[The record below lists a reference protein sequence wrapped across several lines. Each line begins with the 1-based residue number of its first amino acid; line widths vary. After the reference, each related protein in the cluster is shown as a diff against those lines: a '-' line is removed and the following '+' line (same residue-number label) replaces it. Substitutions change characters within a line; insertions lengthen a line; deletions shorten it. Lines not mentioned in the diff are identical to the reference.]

1 MEQNESNPSFASLF
15 TRNAGPRRS
24 RAPRQAEQADETPQL
39 DLLFAGEPADAPPAN
54 TSPQEPQ
61 SPVELQ
67 RSIWT
72 VQALVNDVRQRVE
85 TRYADVWVEGEIS
98 NLRSV
103 PSGHLYFTLKDGD
116 AQLSIVLF
124 RRQAMLLRF
133 QPEDGMAVLV
143 RGRVSVYESRGQL
156 QLIAETAEP
165 RGVGALQIAFEQLK
179 AKLAAAGLFDAA
191 RKRPLPAF
199 PRRIG
204 IITAATGAVIH
215 DVVTICARR
224 SSNLGILIYPAAV
237 QGESCAAEVIA
248 GLRYFNETPGVD
260 LILIAR
266 GGGSTEDLAGFNSEQ
281 LALAIAESALPVI
294 SAIGHETDFTIADFV
309 ADLRAPTPSAA
320 AEFITDSQHR
330 IEERVGQFSYR
341 LGRAARFQLLHAR
354 QQLAALSADSVFA
367 RLSESF
373 NRRQQ
378 RVDEL
383 RFQLENAWQRRCREH
398 TLRLQRASERLRRQ
412 DVGRRIAAVRAQWQQ
427 LAQRLAHAPQLMLQP
442 RHAALHTATAQL
454 ESLSP
459 LAVLNRGYA
468 LVFDERG
475 TLLKSADDA
484 PVSSMITTRL
494 AEGELH
500 SKVLQST
507 RKPRT

>member
-1 MEQNESNPSFASLF
+1 MEPDESNPSFASLF
-15 TRNAGPRRS
+15 TRNAPARRQ
-24 RAPRQAEQADETPQL
+24 RAPRQPEPIDSAPQL
-39 DLLFAGEPADAPPAN
+39 DLLFAPAPVAEIPAPALQNPPS
-54 TSPQEPQ
+54 TPES
-61 SPVELQ
+61 Q

-85 TRYADVWVEGEIS
+85 TRYADLWVEGEIS
-98 NLRSV
+98 NLRSA
-103 PSGHLYFTLKDGD
+103 PSGHIYFTLKDGD

-179 AKLAAAGLFDAA
+179 AKLAAAGLFDAD

-204 IITAATGAVIH
+204 IITASTGAVVH

-237 QGESCAAEVIA
+237 QGENCPAEVIA
-248 GLRYFNETPGVD
+248 GLRHFNENAGVD

-266 GGGSTEDLAGFNSEQ
+266 GGGSAEDLAGFNNES

-294 SAIGHETDFTIADFV
+294 SAVGHETDFTIADFV

-320 AEFITDSQHR
+320 AELITDSQHR
-330 IEERVGQFSYR
+330 IEERVGQLSYR
-341 LGRAARFQLLHAR
+341 LSRAARYQLLHAR

-383 RFQLENAWQRRCREH
+383 RFQLENVWQRRCREH
-398 TLRLQRASERLRRQ
+398 SLRLQQATERLHRQ
-412 DVGRRIAAVRAQWQQ
+412 DISRRITTVRAQWQQ
-427 LAQRLAHAPQLMLQP
+427 LAQRLAHTPQSLLQP
-442 RHAALHTATAQL
+442 RHAALHTTTAQL

-475 TLLKSADDA
+475 VLLKSADDA

>member
-1 MEQNESNPSFASLF
+1 MEPDESNPSFAALF
-15 TRNAGPRRS
+15 TRSAPVRRNRTARS
-24 RAPRQAEQADETPQL
+24 DEKAAPQL
-39 DLLFAGEPADAPPAN
+39 DLLFAGEPAPMATPADTAPA
-54 TSPQEPQ
+54 PQI
-61 SPVELQ
+61 Q

-85 TRYADVWVEGEIS
+85 ARYADVWVEGEIS
-98 NLRSV
+98 NLRTA
-103 PSGHLYFTLKDGD
+103 PSGHIYFTLKDGD

-124 RRQAMLLRF
+124 RRQAILLRF

-143 RGRVSVYESRGQL
+143 RGRVSVYENRGQL

-199 PRRIG
+199 PHRIG
-204 IITAATGAVIH
+204 VITAATGAVIH

-224 SSNLGILIYPAAV
+224 SSNLGIVIYPAAM
-237 QGESCAAEVIA
+237 QGENCAAEVMA
-248 GLRYFNETPGVD
+248 GLRYFNENSGVD

-266 GGGSTEDLAGFNSEQ
+266 GGGSAEDLSGFNSEA

-294 SAIGHETDFTIADFV
+294 SAVGHETDFTIADFV

-320 AEFITDSQHR
+320 AELITDSQHR
-330 IEERVGQFSYR
+330 IEERVAQLSYR
-341 LGRAARFQLLHAR
+341 LGRAARFQLMHAR

-367 RLSESF
+367 RLRQSF
-373 NRRQQ
+373 SRRQQ

-383 RFQLENAWQRRCREH
+383 RFQLEQTWQLRCREH
-398 TLRLQRASERLRRQ
+398 SLRLRQASDRLNRQ
-412 DVGRRIAAVRAQWQQ
+412 DVGRRVTAMRAQWQQ
-427 LAQRLAHAPQLMLQP
+427 LSQRLAHTPERMLRS
-442 RHAALHTATAQL
+442 RHAVLETASAQL
-454 ESLSP
+454 ASLSP

-484 PVSSMITTRL
+484 PVNSMITTRL

-507 RKPRT
+507 RKPRP

>member
-15 TRNAGPRRS
+15 TRNAAPHRTRAS
-24 RAPRQAEQADETPQL
+24 RPTEPVDVPPQL
-39 DLLFAGEPADAPPAN
+39 DLLFAAEPDGIPSASAPLE
-54 TSPQEPQ
+54 QQ
-61 SPVELQ
+61 STTELQ

-85 TRYADVWVEGEIS
+85 ARYADVWVEGEIS
-98 NLRSV
+98 NLRSA
-103 PSGHLYFTLKDGD
+103 PSGHIYFTLKDGD

-124 RRQAMLLRF
+124 RRQAILLRF

-165 RGVGALQIAFEQLK
+165 RGAGALQVAFEQLK
-179 AKLAAAGLFDAA
+179 AKLAAVGLFDAG
-191 RKRPLPAF
+191 RKRPLPTF
-199 PRRIG
+199 PHRIG
-204 IITAATGAVIH
+204 VITAATGAVIH

-237 QGESCAAEVIA
+237 QGENCAAEVIA
-248 GLRYFNETPGVD
+248 GLRYFNENTGVD

-266 GGGSTEDLAGFNSEQ
+266 GGGSTEDLAGFNNEQ
-281 LALAIAESALPVI
+281 LALAIAESELPVI
-294 SAIGHETDFTIADFV
+294 SAIGHETDFTITDFV

-320 AEFITDSQHR
+320 AELITDSQHR
-330 IEERVGQFSYR
+330 IEEYVGQLSYR
-341 LGRAARFQLLHAR
+341 LGRAARYQLLHAR
-354 QQLAALSADSVFA
+354 QQLAALSTDSVFA

-383 RFQLENAWQRRCREH
+383 RFQLENAWQHRGREH
-398 TLRLQRASERLRRQ
+398 TLRLQRATERLHRQ
-412 DVGRRIAAVRAQWQQ
+412 DIGRHITTVRAQWQQ
-427 LAQRLAHAPQLMLQP
+427 LAQRLTHTQQLVLQQ

-484 PVSSMITTRL
+484 PVSSIITTRL

-507 RKPRT
+507 RKQRT